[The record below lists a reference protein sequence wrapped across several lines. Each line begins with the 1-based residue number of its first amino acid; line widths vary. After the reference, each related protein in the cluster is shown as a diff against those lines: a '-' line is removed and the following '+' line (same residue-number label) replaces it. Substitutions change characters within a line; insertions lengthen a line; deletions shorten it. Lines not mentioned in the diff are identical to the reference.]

1 MVGLSS
7 GGPLCFLFGTWKR
20 FFAGLLRFAQLT
32 ALSAGRFTTNM
43 ADVAQQQQYLDHINS
58 ENDELEA
65 EIMRMSQAKMADTKQ
80 IAATVKAVR
89 APGSGIVVLDF
100 GSLDHAECAGI
111 DRGSAWRPTQTKP
124 RTLSGAFFTS

>member
-1 MVGLSS
+1 
-7 GGPLCFLFGTWKR
+7 
-20 FFAGLLRFAQLT
+20 
-32 ALSAGRFTTNM
+32 M

-80 IAATVKAVR
+80 IAAPTVKAVR